1 MSAINFV
8 SKKLKF
14 KNAKPVAKAA
24 QENKQTKGLVLQTEA
39 LESCYKLSGQIHV
52 YICMYIKYIFFI
64 YVYIRSLFANSKT
77 YLEEKRLRTYH
88 LEQPCSKAPVPGIH
102 KTSTS
107 GR

>member
-8 SKKLKF
+8 SKKFKF

-52 YICMYIKYIFFI
+52 YICMYIKYIYF
-64 YVYIRSLFANSKT
+64 YIRIYKVSLC
-77 YLEEKRLRTYH
+77 
-88 LEQPCSKAPVPGIH
+88 Q
-102 KTSTS
+102 
-107 GR
+107 